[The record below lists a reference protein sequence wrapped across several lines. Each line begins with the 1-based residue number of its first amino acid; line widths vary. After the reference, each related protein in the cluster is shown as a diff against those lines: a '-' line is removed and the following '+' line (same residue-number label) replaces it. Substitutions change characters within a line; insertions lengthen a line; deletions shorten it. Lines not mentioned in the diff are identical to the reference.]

1 MVSKRMCF
9 FVLMRKKLL
18 LNLLLTLVLS
28 LLATAFVFF
37 LWYKAARMGEEEAQA
52 TGLLFIVLGLGQ
64 HLVMLVLVLPILF
77 QINLSNYNKKRSKW
91 IYVFGSPLLATIC
104 SLFFYMR
111 GMEEL
116 LVAFFIAPII
126 FTVIHYLFYHKLA
139 ERMG

>member
-1 MVSKRMCF
+1 MCF

-116 LVAFFIAPII
+116 LVAFFIAPIT
-126 FTVIHYLFYHKLA
+126 FTVIHYLFYRKLA
-139 ERMG
+139 ESMG

>member
-1 MVSKRMCF
+1 
-9 FVLMRKKLL
+9 MRKKLL

-28 LLATAFVFF
+28 LFGTAFVFF
-37 LWYKAARMGEEEAQA
+37 LWAKAARMGEEEAQA
-52 TGLLFIVLGLGQ
+52 TTLLFIVLDLGQ

-77 QINLSNYNKKRSKW
+77 QLNSSNYNKKRPKW

-116 LVAFFIAPII
+116 LVAFFVAPIC
-126 FTVIHYLFYHKLA
+126 FTVIHYLLYRRLVV
-139 ERMG
+139 G